1 MFEKV
6 AAMLAE
12 QLNVDVKSIKP
23 ESRFFEDL
31 GADSFNIMAMV
42 MDLEHEFNLIVSDD
56 VLTTMHTVGDIVK
69 FLEEN
74 GK

>member
-6 AAMLAE
+6 AKMLAE
-12 QLNVDVKSIKP
+12 QLDVDVAEIKL
-23 ESRFFEDL
+23 ESRFYEDL
-31 GADSFNIMAMV
+31 GADSFNVMAMV
-42 MDLEHEFNLIVSDD
+42 MDLEHEFNLVVSDD
-56 VLTTMHTVGDIVK
+56 VLTGMHTVGDIVK

>member
-6 AAMLAE
+6 AEMLAE
-12 QLNVDVKSIKP
+12 QLEVDVSMIKP
-23 ESRFFEDL
+23 ESRFYEDL
-31 GADSFNIMAMV
+31 GADSFNVMAMV
-42 MDLEHEFNLIVSDD
+42 MDLEHEFNLVVSDD
-56 VLTTMHTVGDIVK
+56 VLTGMHTVGDIVK